1 MHDAPPL
8 AKRGNPVKRRRGH
21 AVRALLVTMVK
32 PQRPEPLDEVCA
44 LVALSRSGVCRHLAL
59 LVEAKRI
66 GGYSTA
72 SGLVRVW

>member
-1 MHDAPPL
+1 M
-8 AKRGNPVKRRRGH
+8 
-21 AVRALLVTMVK
+21 RALLVTMVK